1 MVVIVVMGKDLILE
15 YKSNMPTLRSD
26 WFVHVEKTRKK
37 LSRGQKEQVAH
48 RVAMKAASITWP
60 KEKEKLLR
68 KRRREAKKQTCPP
81 KKTKVDKPTEEKNT
95 E

>member
-1 MVVIVVMGKDLILE
+1 
-15 YKSNMPTLRSD
+15 MPTLRSD

-48 RVAMKAASITWP
+48 RVAMKAASITCP